1 MKKHFKKEL
10 AMTTEYNE
18 NFKNSTKCQIC
29 DNYYLDNDVK
39 VRDHCHTT
47 GKYRDSA
54 HPDCNINLKL
64 NHKAPIHNLKNQDS
78 HFMMQE
84 LGKFS
89 LKISVMRNRLE
100 KYMGFTISNRLSFI
114 ESS

>member
-1 MKKHFKKEL
+1 MKKHFKKQL
-10 AMTTEYNE
+10 VMTTECNE
-18 NFKNSTKCQIC
+18 NFKNSTKNQIC
-29 DNYYLDNDVK
+29 DNDYLDNNVK
-39 VRDHCHTT
+39 VRDHCHIT

-64 NHKAPIHNLKNQDS
+64 NHKATIHNLKNQDS
-78 HFMMQE
+78 HFIMQE

-89 LKISVMRNRLE
+89 LKISVMGNRLE

-114 ESS
+114 ESF

>member
-10 AMTTEYNE
+10 AMNTEYNE

-29 DNYYLDNDVK
+29 DNDYLDNDVK

-100 KYMGFTISNRLSFI
+100 KYQQEPAPYVAGTHTL
-114 ESS
+114 